1 MSDCFLPRLGGIEVQ
16 VDELAAAQ
24 RADGHEVAV
33 VTATPGPDFAGL
45 LRVGPRVPWG
55 LPVGGS
61 LRPVLE
67 ELKPDVLHIHAGVV
81 SPFAWRALATCRDVP
96 AVVTVH
102 SLWGRPTGLAYRR
115 LIGPDVAVTAV
126 SEAAARPIRRALGAD
141 VRVVPNGIDTAPW
154 RAIRPWLPTGAVHV
168 VAVGRLAPRK
178 EPFTLLKVLRE
189 AGRRVPIRATIVGD
203 GPAARGVRRFLREH
217 RMAHWVR
224 VTGRLD
230 RSEVREVLASADV
243 FVAPA
248 RRESFGLAALEAR
261 LAGVPVIAHAG
272 SGVADFV
279 APEREGL
286 LAGSVK
292 ELTEALIRLTTDH
305 ELRHRIAAHN
315 GATVPERCT
324 WPAVLAAFDAL
335 YESRRAAAPTNR
347 PEHARMPEQDYAA
360 HSAVPAD
367 RPEDARVPGPQEP
380 DLDEV
385 VPPGVPRTGRPE
397 DGEGP
402 PAPGGRGPQT
412 PSTDRAH
419 L

>member
-24 RADGHEVAV
+24 RAEGHDVRV
-33 VTATPGPDFAGL
+33 VTATPGPDFDGL
-45 LRVGPRVPWG
+45 LRVGPRMPWG

-67 ELKPDVLHIHAGVV
+67 ELKPDVLHVHAGVV

-96 AVVTVH
+96 TVVTVH
-102 SLWGRPTGLAYRR
+102 SLWGRPTGSVYRR
-115 LIGPDVAVTAV
+115 LIDRGVAVTTV

-141 VRVVPNGIDTAPW
+141 VRVVPNGIDTQPW
-154 RAIRPWLPTGAVHV
+154 RTIRPWLPTGAVHV

-203 GPAARGVRRFLREH
+203 GPAARGARRFLREH
-217 RMAHWVR
+217 RMEHWVR
-224 VTGRLD
+224 MTGRLD
-230 RSEVREVLASADV
+230 RAEVREVLASADV

-261 LAGVPVIAHAG
+261 LAGVPVIAHAS
-272 SGVADFV
+272 SGIADFV
-279 APEREGL
+279 RPEREGL
-286 LAGSVK
+286 LASSAKGIA
-292 ELTEALIRLTTDH
+292 EALVRLVTDDA
-305 ELRHRIAAHN
+305 LRHRIAAHN
-315 GATVPERCT
+315 GATVPEDCT
-324 WPAVLAAFDAL
+324 WPAVLAAFGEL
-335 YESRRAAAPTNR
+335 YERHRAGAAGAGPSGRGAAGR
-347 PEHARMPEQDYAA
+347 PAPE
-360 HSAVPAD
+360 VPAQD
-367 RPEDARVPGPQEP
+367 GAR
-380 DLDEV
+380 
-385 VPPGVPRTGRPE
+385 
-397 DGEGP
+397 
-402 PAPGGRGPQT
+402 PQT

>member
-24 RADGHEVAV
+24 RAQGHDVAV
-33 VTATPGPDFAGL
+33 VTATPGPDFPGL
-45 LRVGPRVPWG
+45 LRTGPRVPWG

-61 LRPVLE
+61 LRPVVE
-67 ELKPDVLHIHAGVV
+67 EVKPDVMHVHAGVV
-81 SPFAWRALATCRDVP
+81 SPFAWRALASCRDVP
-96 AVVTVH
+96 TVVTVH
-102 SLWGRPTGLAYRR
+102 SLWGRPTGAVYRR

-141 VRVVPNGIDTAPW
+141 VRVVPNGIDTEPW
-154 RAIRPWLPTGAVHV
+154 RTIRPWLPTGAVHV

-189 AGRRVPIRATIVGD
+189 AGKRVPIRATIVGD

-261 LAGVPVIAHAG
+261 LAGVPVVAHAD

-286 LAGSVK
+286 LAGSAK
-292 ELTEALIRLTTDH
+292 ELTEALVRLVTDH
-305 ELRHRIAAHN
+305 ELRHRVAAHN
-315 GATVPERCT
+315 GDTVPERCT
-324 WPAVLAAFDAL
+324 WPSVLAAFGEL
-335 YESRRAAAPTNR
+335 YEGRRAA
-347 PEHARMPEQDYAA
+347 
-360 HSAVPAD
+360 
-367 RPEDARVPGPQEP
+367 
-380 DLDEV
+380 
-385 VPPGVPRTGRPE
+385 
-397 DGEGP
+397 
-402 PAPGGRGPQT
+402 PAPVDDQT